1 MSKALIEALLAERHG
16 YVLRNLPERVAA
28 VDARLSSLGYHL
40 TETATIE
47 PQMETAAR
55 KKPIRRKKG

>member
-16 YVLRNLPERVAA
+16 YVLRNLPERIAA
-28 VDARLSSLGYHL
+28 VESRLASLGYHL

-47 PQMETAAR
+47 PQTETATR
-55 KKPIRRKKG
+55 KKPTRRKKG